1 MLWEQSRSRMITPR
15 GGGCWWQQEGLG
27 AGGDSTA
34 LGGAT
39 QLTCSSAL
47 AFPTALLT
55 HKLLRHGSRDVGLPI
70 DLSGSRHMVL
80 PTSLPASWDA
90 SLWHDLAGVDEANSH
105 LIAGQA
111 TWEDVMFPT
120 SVFLMP
126 LSPFWLHPIL
136 PILFFTTDFP
146 WYGLPF

>member
-1 MLWEQSRSRMITPR
+1 MLWEQSRSRRITPR

-27 AGGDSTA
+27 AGGGQHSAWRRNTA
-34 LGGAT
+34 QLLLCPGA
-39 QLTCSSAL
+39 SRR
-47 AFPTALLT
+47 LLT
-55 HKLLRHGSRDVGLPI
+55 HKLLRGCWTN
-70 DLSGSRHMVL
+70 DLSGSRHTVL

-111 TWEDVMFPT
+111 TWEDVMFPA

-136 PILFFTTDFP
+136 PMLFFTTDFP